1 MEEELHPPQ
10 DRDDPTDAGL
20 PQVENTLLSALRRT
34 VTEAGGPQLTITEAA
49 ALLGSSVDNMR
60 RRITAGT
67 VRTFRDRR
75 GRLRVDASV
84 TYDVEEEDAGQEDQD
99 SPALARLWE
108 ELKQARVRIEQM
120 ESENSRLQNELQATE
135 NALEY
140 TKAEVAN
147 LWRAMTT
154 RNVRQARIDYAP
166 PPTMGESK
174 VLDFAQERTR
184 IQGKIADVR
193 NLARRKKFPWVQ
205 TG

>member
-1 MEEELHPPQ
+1 VEEELHPPP
-10 DRDDPTDAGL
+10 DRDDHPDTGL

-34 VTEAGGPQLTITEAA
+34 VSEGGGSQLTLTEAA
-49 ALLGSSVDNMR
+49 ALLGSSVENVG
-60 RRITAGT
+60 RRIKAGT
-67 VRTFRDRR
+67 IRTFRDRR
-75 GRLRVDASV
+75 GRLRVNASV
-84 TYDVEEEDAGQEDQD
+84 TYDVDDGDVVPEESD
-99 SPALARLWE
+99 SEAVARLWE
-108 ELKQARVRIEQM
+108 ELKHARARIEEM
-120 ESENSRLQNELQATE
+120 EAENGRLQNELQATE

-140 TKAEVAN
+140 TKVEVAN

-166 PPTMGESK
+166 PAALSESN

-193 NLARRKKFPWVQ
+193 SLARRKKFPWVQ